1 MVLVDSRMARAGTT
15 AEQETAGAWA
25 NLLEDLLDDYPPGE
39 SHDCSVLP
47 VAVDSAAFALSER
60 LTDRSFVRLDAHD
73 RRHLEFH
80 VALGCLRLMQNRP
93 ASKSTDV
100 DKLPPSGITVFLS
113 HAKRDLPREEWRGA
127 LAALVAAQTKLPFE
141 SWIDSSKIPVGATFP
156 DRDRTRGQEGDRGR
170 RRADRQLLQPGVVS
184 REVFAAKA
192 AARPIVVVDAI
203 ESQVIRLFPYI
214 GNAPTVRWRAAL
226 AEATGADSEADWTR
240 TRESWE
246 AEDASTTLLVTLV
259 ESLRYRHERARLR
272 RLAKPTD
279 LVLGTHPE
287 ALTVAAAHPREG
299 GRILYPDPPLGR
311 DEQSLLVGTRPE
323 LDLVTPLERWHAG
336 TCRSAATKSHCRSPA
351 PPMRIAMADRTC
363 TSRLWPTTWRS
374 TCCSS
379 ACAWSTAG
387 PLDHGA
393 SGGPGRAPGDDV
405 NYVEQ
410 LMELVERYSPLAR
423 EVGLSLAPVE
433 NWVAWP
439 IHEELTEEQRNQ
451 YRRNRAQLVEIERP
465 NDLPID
471 ANKDLQKAADG
482 RYPSDTPKWRYVRA
496 RCMTKLREDSVAATS
511 ARVALGGKLHGYG
524 GVLPG
529 VAEEALLT
537 LRADKPLYLLGG
549 FGGASRAVLDV
560 LRGGHRDE
568 FTSAWCES
576 NVDGWRTL
584 VAAYDDNGT
593 SRSPARDDGRR
604 APGSWGGRPCGSAG
618 ERAAGRGERRA
629 RGDDRHAEGGRAG
642 AARTARGRW
651 AGLSSDVTRCADL
664 PAGPWARRRAG
675 WAPRTLSPGRL
686 RSATGRR
693 ARRRA
698 RRAGSGGPATPARA
712 PLGTRRPGARSPM
725 YRAPGAISPGS
736 VAAHSSAWRR

>member
-1 MVLVDSRMARAGTT
+1 MTSSDSLLRPSAPDRSSPLCVHLLFHPKSVRARELAFGLFELLNGPSTGWGPRIPVRFGTSADDGRPTGPPTLDSKRSLVVVLVDSRMARAGTT

-156 DRDRTRGQEGDRGR
+156 DEIEHAVRKAT
-170 RRADRQLLQPGVVS
+170 AVVVVLTDS
-184 REVFAAKA
+184 YSSREWCRREVFAAKA

-323 LDLVTPLERWHAG
+323 LDLVTPLERLARWDVPKRRDQIALSLSGAPDAHRYG
-336 TCRSAATKSHCRSPA
+336 GSDLHLAT
-351 PPMRIAMADRTC
+351 MAHDLALYLLLVGL
-363 TSRLWPTTWRS
+363 RLVYGGS
-374 TCCSS
+374 
-379 ACAWSTAG
+379 
-387 PLDHGA
+387 LDHGA

-593 SRSPARDDGRR
+593 PALLPETMADELRDRGAGGLAAALANGLPDAENDELEATTDTRR
-604 APGSWGGRPCGSAG
+604 AVELVLRGLRAVGGQ
-618 ERAAGRGERRA
+618 
-629 RGDDRHAEGGRAG
+629 D
-642 AARTARGRW
+642 
-651 AGLSSDVTRCADL
+651 
-664 PAGPWARRRAG
+664 
-675 WAPRTLSPGRL
+675 
-686 RSATGRR
+686 
-693 ARRRA
+693 
-698 RRAGSGGPATPARA
+698 
-712 PLGTRRPGARSPM
+712 
-725 YRAPGAISPGS
+725 
-736 VAAHSSAWRR
+736 